1 MIFFEL
7 SSEFSS
13 QSVNVTEITTL
24 STTHIFNKFDQ
35 LKIVLLLLTTLIFII
50 DEMEEALNSSF
61 LTFFII

>member
-24 STTHIFNKFDQ
+24 STTYIFNKFDQ
-35 LKIVLLLLTTLIFII
+35 LEVVLLLLTTLIFIVH
-50 DEMEEALNSSF
+50 EMEEALNSSF

>member
-24 STTHIFNKFDQ
+24 STTHIFDKFDQ
-35 LKIVLLLLTTLIFII
+35 LEVVLLLLTTLIFIVHK
-50 DEMEEALNSSF
+50 MEEALNSSF

>member
-50 DEMEEALNSSF
+50 YEMEEALNSSF

>member
-35 LKIVLLLLTTLIFII
+35 LEIVLLLLTTLIFIVN
-50 DEMEEALNSSF
+50 EMEKALNSSF